1 MKSGKAI
8 ITTKAGIKKEKLKNC
23 SMKRNLLLSGMFL
36 AALVGCTDDVIDNDK
51 TVDNPVKEGTE
62 ILFGSSVSADAD
74 DVMAESSETRTIYGD
89 RTSTGVPVYWDPE
102 GDEVAIF
109 CAQASQ
115 PASRLVNYIVKPE
128 AENSYNS
135 GSVTKV
141 NPEEAGL
148 QWGSA
153 DEHRFYAFYPASAVK
168 AADEDDQNGVITAN
182 IPVNQRP
189 VSWREGE
196 INGVKTYFGLP
207 DMDNAY
213 MYAFTTCKKSE
224 VAEGST
230 INLQFKNLVTVLDI
244 TVQGPDSGDPI
255 TVTNINVEAVD
266 GKNLILTG
274 DFNCNIR
281 TAQDNSDGVTAE
293 CSAAGDLQTV
303 RNTISIPCYDS
314 AKDEFIKLGVGEQLN
329 VKAYL
334 IPDDDESHIIE
345 SQQLQIAVATLNGA
359 AKRRTLQKANIVP
372 HKINRV
378 RLDNLVA
385 GGTNYWMS
393 SLDKDIY
400 LSELSIPGSKFS
412 YLTDANNAFPVY
424 QGATIS
430 QQFLDGVRAFI
441 VQVGA
446 RATYNAKRTQTG
458 DSGWPWYNP
467 EYSYSYEYSDAT
479 LPIDGGNGQTLV
491 NAINDIAVGLAQ
503 AETELKDRNLECAVV
518 MLTYSGGGNVQVNF
532 TGNPENR
539 ADVNTV
545 GGADNVWMDAIEH
558 ELKDLSGEAGNRIY
572 RGTIDANT
580 TLDDVKGKIIFKV
593 NYNTDAQAN
602 HMSADAGV
610 PALFS
615 RWMSNSTMTT
625 VPLRYGSAN
634 PNVTANLSWMY
645 HEATHVGSNTEI
657 TQVNKESEV
666 TSVLQNS
673 VNAYLENDAHNI
685 WYMVDAGGTFYE
697 GAESNEGVVNL
708 TEWLNPIVRQTLQ
721 TRGQNAATG
730 LVFFNFADK
739 QTDSGV
745 KYETNELIQT
755 IIDNNFKFSLR
766 KRGTTTSG
774 NGQ

>member
-1 MKSGKAI
+1 
-8 ITTKAGIKKEKLKNC
+8 
-23 SMKRNLLLSGMFL
+23 MFL
-36 AALVGCTDDVIDNDK
+36 TALVGCTDDVIDNDK

-62 ILFGSSVSADAD
+62 ILFGSSVSTDVD
-74 DVMAESSETRTIYGD
+74 DVMAKSSETRTVYGD
-89 RTSTGVPVYWDPE
+89 RTGTGVPVYWDPN

-115 PASRLVNYIVKPE
+115 PANRLVNYIVKPE

-135 GSVTKV
+135 GSVEKV

-182 IPVNQRP
+182 IPENQRP

-196 INGVKTYFGLP
+196 IDGVKTYFGLP
-207 DMDNAY
+207 DMNNAY
-213 MYAFTTCKKSE
+213 MYAFTTCKRSE

-230 INLQFKNLVTVLDI
+230 IDLQFKNLVTVLDI
-244 TVQGPDSGDPI
+244 TVQGPSTGEPI
-255 TVTNINVEAVD
+255 TVTNINVDAVD

-281 TAQDNSDGVTAE
+281 TAKDNSDEVTAE
-293 CSAAGDLQTV
+293 CSATGETSQV
-303 RNTISIPCYDS
+303 RNRISIPCYDS
-314 AKDEFIKLGVGEQLN
+314 AKDDFIKLSVGEQLN

-334 IPDDDESHIIE
+334 IPDDEEDHLI
-345 SQQLQIAVATLNGA
+345 QPRQLQISVATLNGA
-359 AKRRTLQKANIVP
+359 AKKRTLAKAQIEP

-378 RLDNLVA
+378 RLDHLVA
-385 GGTNYWMS
+385 GGTNYWIS

-412 YLTDANNAFPVY
+412 YLTSKNNAFPVY

-430 QQFLDGVRAFI
+430 EQFLDGVRAFI

-446 RATYNAKRTQTG
+446 RATYEGTRHG
-458 DSGWPWYNP
+458 SGLGTT
-467 EYSYSYEYSDAT
+467 YSYEYSDAT
-479 LPIDGGNGQTLV
+479 LPIDGGNGQTLA
-491 NAINDIAVGLAQ
+491 NAINDIAAGLTQ
-503 AETELKDRNLECAVV
+503 AEDELKDRNLECAVV

-532 TGNPENR
+532 TGDTPSFG
-539 ADVNTV
+539 ADVNDV

-558 ELKDLSGEAGNRIY
+558 ELKDLSQEAANRIY
-572 RGTIDANT
+572 TGTIDDFT

-593 NYNTDAQAN
+593 NYNTDAQAS

-610 PALFS
+610 PALYS

-657 TQVNKESEV
+657 TQANKRSEV

-673 VNAYLENDAHNI
+673 VDAYLKNTDHNI
-685 WYMVDAGGTFYE
+685 WYMVDAGGTFYD
-697 GAESNEGVVNL
+697 GAESNEGVIEL

-721 TRGQNAATG
+721 NRGQNAATG

-739 QTDSGV
+739 RTDSGV
-745 KYETNELIQT
+745 KYGTNTLIQT
-755 IIDNNFKFSLR
+755 IIDNNFKFALR
-766 KRGTTTSG
+766 KK
-774 NGQ
+774 

>member
-1 MKSGKAI
+1 
-8 ITTKAGIKKEKLKNC
+8 
-23 SMKRNLLLSGMFL
+23 MKRNLVLLSGMFL
-36 AALVGCTDDVIDNDK
+36 TALVGCTDDVIDNDK

-62 ILFGSSVSADAD
+62 ILFGSSVSTDVD
-74 DVMAESSETRTIYGD
+74 DVMAKSSETRTVYGD
-89 RTSTGVPVYWDPE
+89 RTGTGVPVYWDPN

-115 PASRLVNYIVKPE
+115 PANRLVNYIVKPE

-135 GSVTKV
+135 GSVEKV

-182 IPVNQRP
+182 IPENQRP

-196 INGVKTYFGLP
+196 IDGVKTYFGLP
-207 DMDNAY
+207 DMNNAY
-213 MYAFTTCKKSE
+213 MYAFTTCKRSE

-230 INLQFKNLVTVLDI
+230 IDLQFKNLVTVLDI
-244 TVQGPDSGDPI
+244 TVQGPSTGEPI
-255 TVTNINVEAVD
+255 TVTNINVDAVD

-281 TAQDNSDGVTAE
+281 TAKDNSDEVTAE
-293 CSAAGDLQTV
+293 CSATGETSQV
-303 RNTISIPCYDS
+303 RNRISIPCYDS
-314 AKDEFIKLGVGEQLN
+314 AKDDFIKLSVGEQLN

-334 IPDDDESHIIE
+334 IPDDEEDHLI
-345 SQQLQIAVATLNGA
+345 QPRQLQISVATLNGA
-359 AKRRTLQKANIVP
+359 AKKRTLAKAQIEP

-378 RLDNLVA
+378 RLDHLVA
-385 GGTNYWMS
+385 GGTNYWIS

-412 YLTDANNAFPVY
+412 YLTSKNNAFPVY

-430 QQFLDGVRAFI
+430 EQFLDGVRAFI

-446 RATYNAKRTQTG
+446 RATYEGTRHG
-458 DSGWPWYNP
+458 SGLGTT
-467 EYSYSYEYSDAT
+467 YSYEYSDAT
-479 LPIDGGNGQTLV
+479 LPIDGGNGQTLA
-491 NAINDIAVGLAQ
+491 NAINDIAAGLTQ
-503 AETELKDRNLECAVV
+503 AEDELKDRNLECAVV

-532 TGNPENR
+532 TGDTPFFG
-539 ADVNTV
+539 ADVNDV

-558 ELKDLSGEAGNRIY
+558 ELKDLSQEAANRIY
-572 RGTIDANT
+572 TGTIDDFT

-593 NYNTDAQAN
+593 NYNTDAQAS

-610 PALFS
+610 PALYS

-721 TRGQNAATG
+721 NRGQNAATG

-739 QTDSGV
+739 RTDSGV
-745 KYETNELIQT
+745 KYGTNTLIQT
-755 IIDNNFKFSLR
+755 IIDNNFKFALR
-766 KRGTTTSG
+766 KK
-774 NGQ
+774 

>member
-1 MKSGKAI
+1 
-8 ITTKAGIKKEKLKNC
+8 
-23 SMKRNLLLSGMFL
+23 MKRNLVLLSGMFL
-36 AALVGCTDDVIDNDK
+36 TALVGCTDDVIDNDK

-62 ILFGSSVSADAD
+62 ILFGSSVSTDVD
-74 DVMAESSETRTIYGD
+74 DVMAKSSETRTVYGD
-89 RTSTGVPVYWDPE
+89 RTGTGVPVYWDPN

-115 PASRLVNYIVKPE
+115 PANRLVNYIVKPE

-135 GSVTKV
+135 GSVEKV

-182 IPVNQRP
+182 IPENQRP

-196 INGVKTYFGLP
+196 IDGVKTYFGLP
-207 DMDNAY
+207 DMNNAY
-213 MYAFTTCKKSE
+213 MYAFTTCKRSE

-230 INLQFKNLVTVLDI
+230 IDLQFKNLVTVLDI
-244 TVQGPDSGDPI
+244 TVQGPSTGEPI
-255 TVTNINVEAVD
+255 TVTNINVDAVD

-281 TAQDNSDGVTAE
+281 TAKDNSDEVTAE
-293 CSAAGDLQTV
+293 CSATGETSQV
-303 RNTISIPCYDS
+303 RNRISIPCYDS
-314 AKDEFIKLGVGEQLN
+314 AKDDFIKLSVGEQLN

-334 IPDDDESHIIE
+334 IPDDEEDHLI
-345 SQQLQIAVATLNGA
+345 QPRQLQISVATLNGA
-359 AKRRTLQKANIVP
+359 AKKRTLAKAQIEP

-378 RLDNLVA
+378 RLDHLVA
-385 GGTNYWMS
+385 GGTNYWIS

-412 YLTDANNAFPVY
+412 YLTSKNNAFPVY

-430 QQFLDGVRAFI
+430 EQFLDGVRAFI

-446 RATYNAKRTQTG
+446 RATYEGTRHG
-458 DSGWPWYNP
+458 SGLGTT
-467 EYSYSYEYSDAT
+467 YSYEYSDAT
-479 LPIDGGNGQTLV
+479 LPIDGGNGQTLA
-491 NAINDIAVGLAQ
+491 NAINDIAAGLTQ
-503 AETELKDRNLECAVV
+503 AEDELKDRNLECAVV

-532 TGNPENR
+532 TGDTPSFG
-539 ADVNTV
+539 ADVNDV

-558 ELKDLSGEAGNRIY
+558 ELKDLSQEAANRIY
-572 RGTIDANT
+572 TGTIDDFT

-593 NYNTDAQAN
+593 NYNTDAQAS

-610 PALFS
+610 PALYS

-657 TQVNKESEV
+657 TQANKRSEV

-673 VNAYLENDAHNI
+673 VDAYLKNTDHNI
-685 WYMVDAGGTFYE
+685 WYMVDAGGTFYD
-697 GAESNEGVVNL
+697 GAESNEGVIEL

-721 TRGQNAATG
+721 NRGQNAATG

-739 QTDSGV
+739 RTDSGV
-745 KYETNELIQT
+745 KYGTNTLIQT
-755 IIDNNFKFSLR
+755 IIDNNFKFALR
-766 KRGTTTSG
+766 KK
-774 NGQ
+774 

>member
-1 MKSGKAI
+1 
-8 ITTKAGIKKEKLKNC
+8 
-23 SMKRNLLLSGMFL
+23 MFL
-36 AALVGCTDDVIDNDK
+36 TALVGCTDDVIDNDK

-62 ILFGSSVSADAD
+62 ILFGSSVSTDVD
-74 DVMAESSETRTIYGD
+74 DVMAKSSETRTVYGD
-89 RTSTGVPVYWDPE
+89 RTGTGVPVYWDPN

-115 PASRLVNYIVKPE
+115 PANRLVNYIVKPE

-135 GSVTKV
+135 GSVEKV

-182 IPVNQRP
+182 IPENQRP

-196 INGVKTYFGLP
+196 IDGVKTYFGLP
-207 DMDNAY
+207 DMNNAY
-213 MYAFTTCKKSE
+213 MYAFTTCKRSE

-230 INLQFKNLVTVLDI
+230 IDLQFKNLVTVLDI
-244 TVQGPDSGDPI
+244 TVQGPSTGEPI
-255 TVTNINVEAVD
+255 TVTNINVDAVD

-281 TAQDNSDGVTAE
+281 TAKDNSDEVTAE
-293 CSAAGDLQTV
+293 CSATGETSQV
-303 RNTISIPCYDS
+303 RNRISIPCYDS
-314 AKDEFIKLGVGEQLN
+314 AKDDFIKLSVGEQLN

-334 IPDDDESHIIE
+334 IPDDEEDHLIQP
-345 SQQLQIAVATLNGA
+345 QQLQISVATLNGA
-359 AKRRTLQKANIVP
+359 AKKRTLAKAQIEP

-378 RLDNLVA
+378 RLDHLVA
-385 GGTNYWMS
+385 GGTNYWIS

-412 YLTDANNAFPVY
+412 YLTSKNNAFPVY

-430 QQFLDGVRAFI
+430 EQFLDGVRAFI

-446 RATYNAKRTQTG
+446 RATYEGTRHG
-458 DSGWPWYNP
+458 SG
-467 EYSYSYEYSDAT
+467 SGTTYSYEYSDAT
-479 LPIDGGNGQTLV
+479 LPIDGGNGQTLA
-491 NAINDIAVGLAQ
+491 NAINDIAAGLTQ
-503 AETELKDRNLECAVV
+503 AEDELKDRNLECAVV

-532 TGNPENR
+532 TGDTPSSG
-539 ADVNTV
+539 ADVNDV

-558 ELKDLSGEAGNRIY
+558 ELKDLSQEAANRIY
-572 RGTIDANT
+572 TGTIDDFT

-593 NYNTDAQAN
+593 NYNTDAQAS

-610 PALFS
+610 PALYS
-615 RWMSNSTMTT
+615 RWMSYSTMTT

-657 TQVNKESEV
+657 TQANKRSEV

-673 VNAYLENDAHNI
+673 VDAYLKNTDHNI
-685 WYMVDAGGTFYE
+685 WYMVDAGGTFYD
-697 GAESNEGVVNL
+697 GAESNEGVIEL

-721 TRGQNAATG
+721 NRGQNAATG

-739 QTDSGV
+739 RTDSGV
-745 KYETNELIQT
+745 KYGTNTLIQT
-755 IIDNNFKFSLR
+755 IIDNNFKFALR
-766 KRGTTTSG
+766 KK
-774 NGQ
+774 

>member
-1 MKSGKAI
+1 
-8 ITTKAGIKKEKLKNC
+8 
-23 SMKRNLLLSGMFL
+23 MFL
-36 AALVGCTDDVIDNDK
+36 TALVGCTDDVIDNDK

-62 ILFGSSVSADAD
+62 ILFGSSVSTDVD
-74 DVMAESSETRTIYGD
+74 DVMAKSSETRTVYGD
-89 RTSTGVPVYWDPE
+89 RTGTGVPVYWDPN

-115 PASRLVNYIVKPE
+115 PANRLVNYIVKPE

-135 GSVTKV
+135 GSVEKV

-182 IPVNQRP
+182 IPENQRP

-196 INGVKTYFGLP
+196 IDGVKTYFGLP
-207 DMDNAY
+207 DMNNAY
-213 MYAFTTCKKSE
+213 MYAFTTCKRSE

-230 INLQFKNLVTVLDI
+230 IDLQFKNLVTVLDI
-244 TVQGPDSGDPI
+244 TVQGPSTGEPI
-255 TVTNINVEAVD
+255 TVTNINVDAVD

-281 TAQDNSDGVTAE
+281 TAKDNSDEVTAE
-293 CSAAGDLQTV
+293 CSATGETSQV
-303 RNTISIPCYDS
+303 RNRISIPCYDS
-314 AKDEFIKLGVGEQLN
+314 DKDDFIKLSVGEQLN

-334 IPDDDESHIIE
+334 IPDDEEDHLIQP
-345 SQQLQIAVATLNGA
+345 QQLQISVATLNGA
-359 AKRRTLQKANIVP
+359 AKKRTLAKAQIEP

-378 RLDNLVA
+378 RLDHLVA

-412 YLTDANNAFPVY
+412 YLTAANDAFPVY

-446 RATYNAKRTQTG
+446 RATYNATRSG
-458 DSGWPWYNP
+458 DRPWYN
-467 EYSYSYEYSDAT
+467 YSYEYSDAT

>member
-1 MKSGKAI
+1 
-8 ITTKAGIKKEKLKNC
+8 
-23 SMKRNLLLSGMFL
+23 MKRNLVLLSGMFL
-36 AALVGCTDDVIDNDK
+36 TALVGCTDDVIDNDK

-62 ILFGSSVSADAD
+62 ILFGSSVSTDVD
-74 DVMAESSETRTIYGD
+74 DVMAKSSETRTVYGD
-89 RTSTGVPVYWDPE
+89 RTGTGVPVYWDPN

-115 PASRLVNYIVKPE
+115 PANRLVNYIVKPE

-135 GSVTKV
+135 GSVEKV

-182 IPVNQRP
+182 IPENQRP

-196 INGVKTYFGLP
+196 IDGVKTYFGLP
-207 DMDNAY
+207 DMNNAY
-213 MYAFTTCKKSE
+213 MYAFTTCKRSE

-230 INLQFKNLVTVLDI
+230 IDLQFKNLVTVLDI
-244 TVQGPDSGDPI
+244 TVQGPSTGEPI
-255 TVTNINVEAVD
+255 TVTNINVDAVD

-281 TAQDNSDGVTAE
+281 TAKDNSDEVTAE
-293 CSAAGDLQTV
+293 CSATGETSQV
-303 RNTISIPCYDS
+303 RNRISIPCYDS
-314 AKDEFIKLGVGEQLN
+314 AKDDFIKLGVGEQLN

-412 YLTDANNAFPVY
+412 YLTAANDAFPVY

-446 RATYNAKRTQTG
+446 RATYNATRSG
-458 DSGWPWYNP
+458 DWPWYN
-467 EYSYSYEYSDAT
+467 YSYEYSDAT

-634 PNVTANLSWMY
+634 PTVTANLSWMY

>member
-1 MKSGKAI
+1 
-8 ITTKAGIKKEKLKNC
+8 
-23 SMKRNLLLSGMFL
+23 MKRNLVLLSGMFL
-36 AALVGCTDDVIDNDK
+36 TALVGCTDDVIDNDK

-62 ILFGSSVSADAD
+62 ILFGSSVSTDVD
-74 DVMAESSETRTIYGD
+74 DVMAKSSETRTVYGD
-89 RTSTGVPVYWDPE
+89 RTGTGVPVYWDPN

-115 PASRLVNYIVKPE
+115 PANRLVNYIVKPE

-135 GSVTKV
+135 GSVEKV

-182 IPVNQRP
+182 IPENQRP

-196 INGVKTYFGLP
+196 IDGVKTYFGLP
-207 DMDNAY
+207 DMNNAY
-213 MYAFTTCKKSE
+213 MYAFTTCKRSE

-230 INLQFKNLVTVLDI
+230 IDLQFKNLVTVLDI
-244 TVQGPDSGDPI
+244 TVQGPSTGEPI
-255 TVTNINVEAVD
+255 TVTNINVDAVD

-281 TAQDNSDGVTAE
+281 TAKDNSDEVTAE
-293 CSAAGDLQTV
+293 CSATGETSQV
-303 RNTISIPCYDS
+303 RNRISIPCYDS
-314 AKDEFIKLGVGEQLN
+314 DKDDFIKLSVGEQLN

-334 IPDDDESHIIE
+334 IPDDEEDHLIQP
-345 SQQLQIAVATLNGA
+345 QQLQISVATLNGA
-359 AKRRTLQKANIVP
+359 AKKRTLAKAQIEP

-378 RLDNLVA
+378 RLDHLVA

-412 YLTDANNAFPVY
+412 YLTAANDAFPVY

-446 RATYNAKRTQTG
+446 RATYNATRSG
-458 DSGWPWYNP
+458 DRPWYN
-467 EYSYSYEYSDAT
+467 YSYEYSDAT